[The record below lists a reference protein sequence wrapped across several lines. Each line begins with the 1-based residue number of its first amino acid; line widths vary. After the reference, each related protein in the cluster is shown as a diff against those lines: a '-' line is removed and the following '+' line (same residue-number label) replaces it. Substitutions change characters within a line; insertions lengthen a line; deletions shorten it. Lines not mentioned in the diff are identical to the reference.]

1 MRKLSLQRRLV
12 LAIVLGMACGLASY
26 LRLRESDLLAADL
39 TWAWRG
45 ARALLAGQ
53 NPYQVIQP
61 TGANPFDAPLFYP
74 LPALFVFVPLAWLP
88 APVAAGVFM
97 AISTALLVFGL
108 TRDGYGRLPLLA
120 SVPFLN
126 SVIWPQWAPLIAAAA
141 LLPALMPLVLAKPS
155 IGLAAFAARGT
166 WRSGLICAAV
176 LGFSVLVL
184 PSWPLDWLAAI
195 RRHGGLVPLLYLP
208 GPLVLVALVR
218 WRDWRGR
225 LLAMLAIVPQIS
237 YDSLL
242 AWLVPQ
248 TFRQSAALTLLS
260 WCAVFTWGP
269 ANRAGIV
276 SESLSWVSA
285 WIYLPACAMLLAPDI
300 ARLARRFRRVPAGT
314 AEAVLSSGPDDRA
327 PDL

>member
-1 MRKLSLQRRLV
+1 MSHPPLGRLV
-12 LAIVLGMACGLASY
+12 LLALLLGAACGLASY
-26 LRLRESDLLAADL
+26 LRLREAGILAADL

-45 ARALLAGQ
+45 AQALLAGQ
-53 NPYQVIQP
+53 NPYRVIQP
-61 TGANPFDAPLFYP
+61 TGPYPFDAPLFYP

-97 AISTALLVFGL
+97 AVSTALLVFGI
-108 TRDGYGRLPLLA
+108 TRDGYARLPLLA

-126 SVIWPQWAPLIAAAA
+126 AVIWPQWAPLIAAAA
-141 LLPALMPLVLAKPS
+141 LLPGTMPLALAKPS

-166 WRSGLICAAV
+166 WRNAALCAAV
-176 LGFSVLVL
+176 LAFSLLIL
-184 PSWPLDWLAAI
+184 PSWPLDWLAAV
-195 RRHGGLVPLLYLP
+195 RRHGGLIPLLYLP

-225 LLAMLAIVPQIS
+225 LLAVLAVVPQIS

-269 ANRAGIV
+269 ANRAGLV
-276 SESLSWVSA
+276 SEPLSWVSA

-300 ARLARRFRRVPAGT
+300 TRLARR
-314 AEAVLSSGPDDRA
+314 LKRA
-327 PDL
+327 PDGEAEVVFGRGHDDAGLDQ